1 MVISTDE
8 IKLEIN
14 LGYSILI
21 TDYNP
26 ECNYMLFGLFVLLQ
40 VISVQEIRNSGIN
53 KVDSLQHVS
62 HCKDIWGNIQ
72 LTVASNVLFRVS
84 SSKMTQPT
92 AQISDLKLYFTPWQS
107 SGDM

>member
-1 MVISTDE
+1 M
-8 IKLEIN
+8 
-14 LGYSILI
+14 
-21 TDYNP
+21 
-26 ECNYMLFGLFVLLQ
+26 FVCFTTGDFL
-40 VISVQEIRNSGIN
+40 SGIRNSGIN
-53 KVDSLQHVS
+53 EVDSFQHVL
-62 HCKDIWGNIQ
+62 HCKDIMGAIHQ